1 MGEGPRLID
10 DSQNRRIGESDAFPF
25 YSILFY
31 SLADTFIRQPID
43 QSMTL
48 CIHVPAMGPSSVRT
62 MLAGGYA
69 AYFFFSVFSAVFPG
83 NLLFVSAAVRQ
94 APSSGPYYPI
104 GPRIGPSPIRV

>member
-1 MGEGPRLID
+1 MIL
-10 DSQNRRIGESDAFPF
+10 RIGESENRTRFH
-25 YSILFY
+25 SILFY

-48 CIHVPAMGPSSVRT
+48 CIHVPAMGPSAVRT

-69 AYFFFSVFSAVFPG
+69 AYFFFSVFSAVFTG
-83 NLLFVSAAVRQ
+83 NPLFVSAAVRQ

-104 GPRIGPSPIRV
+104 GPRIGPSTHYGRG

>member
-1 MGEGPRLID
+1 MIL
-10 DSQNRRIGESDAFPF
+10 RIGESENRTRFHSILF

-48 CIHVPAMGPSSVRT
+48 CIHVPAMGPSAVRT

-69 AYFFFSVFSAVFPG
+69 AFFFFSVFSAVFPG

-94 APSSGPYYPI
+94 APSSGPSYPI
-104 GPRIGPSPIRV
+104 GPRIGPSPLGYRV